1 MRTYRRKYKRRNTL
15 VILQTIL
22 ISELTIISGIIIAL
36 KILHLI

>member
-15 VILQTIL
+15 AILQTIL

-36 KILHLI
+36 MILHLI